1 MDFEQEIKKQKI
13 HYTETKCMIK
23 TIYSWHRWGGLDAP
37 VDVWPDMMA
46 PNCVDTIGVFGY
58 EVFLRA
64 GFLLEIDT

>member
-1 MDFEQEIKKQKI
+1 MDFEQEIKKQKFN
-13 HYTETKCMIK
+13 TETKCMMY
-23 TIYSWHRWGGLDAP
+23 YSWHRWGGLDAP